1 MRTLDIEN
9 MLRLLKEVSEKL
21 EENDI
26 KYDIP
31 YVYKNKID
39 FDFMK
44 IIIPMDLD
52 VSQLSELF
60 GTEYVDGSKFI
71 ELYYKEFKFIFI
83 RVPLDE
89 FAPQFFY
96 YSWDILPTLLNVI
109 LNKFNLFYEP
119 SGLRYIDKHRNF
131 QVTNNI
137 KFILEFL
144 DMNFDIYKGGFFD
157 FYSEVTYITTSI
169 YYNNEIFEEYKLNI
183 RDFLYF
189 NTVKEYGEA
198 LNILSNYIG
207 DYEFKQ
213 KDSYFVD
220 IDSMFP
226 GSNFLEK
233 IMAPIKS

>member
-1 MRTLDIEN
+1 MRILERQD
-9 MLRLLKEVSEKL
+9 MLRILKEVSNKL
-21 EENDI
+21 EEHDI

-31 YVYKNKID
+31 YVYKSKAN

-52 VSQLSELF
+52 ASQLSELF
-60 GTEYVDGSKFI
+60 GTEYIDNSKFI
-71 ELYYKEFKFIFI
+71 ELYYKDFKFIFI
-83 RVPLDE
+83 RVPVDE

-109 LNKFNLFYEP
+109 LNKFNLYYEP

-131 QVTNNI
+131 QITNNI
-137 KFILEFL
+137 KYILEFL
-144 DMNFDIYKGGFFD
+144 DMDFNIYKRGFFD
-157 FYSEVTYITTSI
+157 FYSEVIYITTSI
-169 YYNNEIFEEYKLNI
+169 YYNNKIFEDYKLNN
-183 RDFLYF
+183 RDFLHF
-189 NTVKEYGEA
+189 NTIKEYGEA

-207 DYEFKQ
+207 DYEFKV

-233 IMAPIKS
+233 IMTPIKP